1 MVGKQLAHVPFLLTW
16 SLGTTLVRMGTG
28 KARVSVVAWNLIHP
42 DSSSEI
48 TRTVCFLR
56 ARWGHLLADKKKY
69 PSKLSRQQWRSG
81 VISNGSHD
89 VSLTS
94 VPPMAPSSPCYL
106 VLRTALAHYT
116 SRKGSL
122 CSQNLVHRVWRKL
135 FPHWLSGHLDY
146 QHDCREC
153 V

>member
-1 MVGKQLAHVPFLLTW
+1 MVGKQLTHVPFFLTW
-16 SLGTTLVRMGTG
+16 SLGTILVRMGTG

-94 VPPMAPSSPCYL
+94 VPPHGPFQPMLLSVKDSLSTLYLKERLAVFPELGAQGMAETISP
-106 VLRTALAHYT
+106 LAKWT
-116 SRKGSL
+116 SG
-122 CSQNLVHRVWRKL
+122 
-135 FPHWLSGHLDY
+135 LST
-146 QHDCREC
+146 
-153 V
+153 